1 MVAFMRFILR
11 RRLMVLAALGLLTA
25 LGGLS
30 ASRGKVGTSIGG
42 MFLGEHP
49 DFARYL
55 ERARDY
61 GNDDAIVISV
71 ADADFLSPA
80 GQARL
85 ERAISAIKRLPV
97 VDRVR
102 SALDIQYIR
111 SSSESIDIRT
121 YADLAKK
128 PGADLA
134 RLAMKL
140 GNDPFARGA
149 YISKDGRH
157 TAVLV
162 ELDTDP
168 SRPAENLPALF
179 QGIRAAFQEAGYKED
194 QIHLAG
200 LSATI
205 CAVIEQTQ
213 YNLKHLFP
221 LVGVMLLVA
230 VWIMFRRFWPVAVT
244 GVVALISVLLT
255 MGFAMLLDRN
265 VSIFTAMVPPVI
277 LIIAFSDVVHLC
289 SAYLLELDK
298 GKSKEEAILAC
309 GSEVGAACVFT
320 SVTTFVGFVSIALV
334 PVPASRILGLS
345 LGFGAAVAL
354 LVAVT
359 LTPILFS
366 FMPRPKTWR
375 TGTTGKVQGL
385 IDRFLDFTCRV
396 TTRRPKV
403 VVAFFVAALAII
415 VVGLLGVT
423 IEADFARRLS
433 DDHWLRKDGRFFRQ
447 QYAGTNVMNIYLR
460 TPRPQGLLDPEVFH
474 KVVAYQKELERL
486 PEVDRVIS
494 LKDMMEQL
502 HEAMMS
508 SSESQRDLPR
518 DRQALAQYL
527 LLFEM
532 SGGEDL
538 DRLMDFDRQEMLL
551 RVSLKSEE
559 YRLTGILGRR
569 AEALGRQILG
579 PGVAVKAGGIV
590 FMMGDFFNT
599 ILDGQKRA
607 LLLVVVLI
615 TLMMMVGLRSLRVG
629 LLSMGPNILPLLAL
643 GGWVGLTWDYIDSD
657 GLLVAMIAIGIG
669 VDDTI
674 HFLMRLRI
682 ESRRRADITD
692 ALEHTFN
699 YSGRGIFITTVILVV
714 GFAPLALSDYLS
726 IRMLGTLLPMT
737 LVVALVADLFL
748 VPALAQLGVLRYKA
762 PPRRV

>member
-1 MVAFMRFILR
+1 MAAFMRFILR
-11 RRLMVLAALGLLTA
+11 RRFWVLAGLGLLTA

-61 GNDDAIVISV
+61 GNDDAIFISV
-71 ADADFLSPA
+71 SDPDFLSPA
-80 GQARL
+80 GQARI
-85 ERAISAIKRLPV
+85 EQAISAIKRLPT

-102 SALDIQYIR
+102 SVLDVQHIR
-111 SSSESIDIRT
+111 SSEDSIDIRT

-134 RLAMKL
+134 RLTLKL
-140 GNDPFARGA
+140 GNDPFARGV

-157 TAVLV
+157 AIVVV

-168 SRPAENLPALF
+168 NRPAEDLPALV
-179 QGIRAAFQEAGYKED
+179 QGIRSAFKQAAYQEE

-200 LSATI
+200 ISATVTS
-205 CAVIEQTQ
+205 VIEQTQ
-213 YNLKHLFP
+213 YNLKRLFP
-221 LVGVMLLVA
+221 LVGVMLLVT
-230 VWIMFRRFWPVAVT
+230 VWIMFRRLWPVAVT
-244 GVVALISVLLT
+244 GLVALITVTLT

-277 LIIAFSDVVHLC
+277 LIIAFCDVVHLC

-298 GKSKEEAILAC
+298 GKTKEEAILAC

-320 SVTTFVGFVSIALV
+320 SVTTFVGFVSIATV
-334 PVPASRILGLS
+334 PVPASRIMGLS
-345 LGFGAAVAL
+345 LGFGAGIAL

-366 FMPRPKTWR
+366 LMPRPKTWR
-375 TGTTGKVQGL
+375 TGTTGKVQKL
-385 IDRFLDFTCRV
+385 LDRFLDFTCRV
-396 TTRRPKV
+396 TTRHPKV
-403 VVAFFVAALAII
+403 VVAIFVSALAII
-415 VVGLLGVT
+415 VVGLLGIT

-433 DDHWLRKDGRFFRQ
+433 EDHWLRQDGRFFRQ
-447 QYAGTNVMNIYLR
+447 QYAGTNVMNLYLR
-460 TPRPQGLLDPEVFH
+460 TPRKQGLLDPDVFH
-474 KVVAYQKELERL
+474 KVVAYQRALAEL

-502 HEAMMS
+502 HEAMVS
-508 SSESQRDLPR
+508 SSESQRELPR
-518 DRQALAQYL
+518 SRQALAQYL

-538 DRLMDFDRQEMLL
+538 DRLVDFDRQEMLL

-559 YRLTGILGRR
+559 FRHTGVVGRK
-569 AEALGRQILG
+569 AEALGRQVLG
-579 PGVAVKAGGIV
+579 GTGATVKAGGIV

-607 LLLVVVLI
+607 LVLVVVLI
-615 TLMMMVGLRSLRVG
+615 TLMMMVGLRSVRVG

-682 ESRRRADITD
+682 ESRRRKDITD

-699 YSGRGIFITTVILVV
+699 YSGRGILITTVILVV
-714 GFAPLALSDYLS
+714 GFSPLALSDYLS
-726 IRMLGTLLPMT
+726 IRMLGTLLPLT
-737 LVVALVADLFL
+737 LAVALVADLFL
-748 VPALAQLGVLRYKA
+748 VPALAQLGVLRYKRG
-762 PPRRV
+762 P